1 MAQPQSI
8 WPIRDLVLPT
18 MIGPASSPTSR
29 RLPDIEVLRGLAVA
43 GVVLHHSYGNLLTA
57 PHALLG
63 LLQQYVD
70 YRVGV
75 DLFFVISGF
84 VIARALLPAIAACNS
99 PRAFATVAG
108 AFWIRRAWRLMP
120 SAWLWLAV
128 ILAASAWFNRAG
140 LFGSVSANA
149 WATLAGVLDY
159 ANARFASMSVRPFYA
174 SFAWWSLSLE
184 EQFYALLPPLA
195 FLLGRRL
202 TPVALALVVL
212 QFPLHPHSEWPVV
225 FRSEPILIGI
235 LLAIWEGSASYR
247 AVGCWAVALPRM
259 ARVALILGL
268 IVVLG
273 ILGHHGLTA
282 RFGIGLIALVSGALV
297 FLAAQDR
304 GLILGAGAVRSLF
317 IWVGAR
323 SYAIYLIHA
332 PAFLAAREIW
342 FRIGPQSSEIPV
354 ALTAL
359 ALLLVGAE
367 LNWRL
372 VERPLRAYG
381 VRVADRFVM
390 RREESISYVEP
401 VGA

>member
-1 MAQPQSI
+1 MS
-8 WPIRDLVLPT
+8 D
-18 MIGPASSPTSR
+18 ASRS
-29 RLPDIEVLRGLAVA
+29 LI
-43 GVVLHHSYGNLLTA
+43 
-57 PHALLG
+57 LG
-63 LLQQYVD
+63 
-70 YRVGV
+70 
-75 DLFFVISGF
+75 
-84 VIARALLPAIAACNS
+84 
-99 PRAFATVAG
+99 
-108 AFWIRRAWRLMP
+108 
-120 SAWLWLAV
+120 
-128 ILAASAWFNRAG
+128 AS
-140 LFGSVSANA
+140 LA
-149 WATLAGVLDY
+149 WATIAPLHRSVHSAQAGV
-159 ANARFASMSVRPFYA
+159 
-174 SFAWWSLSLE
+174 
-184 EQFYALLPPLA
+184 
-195 FLLGRRL
+195 
-202 TPVALALVVL
+202 
-212 QFPLHPHSEWPVV
+212 
-225 FRSEPILIGI
+225 
-235 LLAIWEGSASYR
+235 
-247 AVGCWAVALPRM
+247 
-259 ARVALILGL
+259 
-268 IVVLG
+268 
-273 ILGHHGLTA
+273 
-282 RFGIGLIALVSGALV
+282 ALVSGALV